1 MQPSVFLTK
10 KISVVFKYNGSYIRQ
25 KNVLHGIYS
34 VICLHTFLKHKLY
47 SLKIMVNFLLVLVK
61 TSYME
66 NLKLFQNT
74 CKIIFSTF

>member
-25 KNVLHGIYS
+25 KNVHGIYS